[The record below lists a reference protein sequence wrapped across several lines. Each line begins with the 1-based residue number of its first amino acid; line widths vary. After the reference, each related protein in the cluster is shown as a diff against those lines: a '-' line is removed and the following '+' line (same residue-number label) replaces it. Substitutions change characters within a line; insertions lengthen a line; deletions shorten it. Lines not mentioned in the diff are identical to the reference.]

1 MAEETYTRS
10 EVEYM
15 MKKLG
20 EQVYE
25 VVFRVGYISNEDR
38 RILINRLLDNRR

>member
-1 MAEETYTRS
+1 MKEETYTRS

-15 MKKLG
+15 LKKAT
-20 EQVYE
+20 EEVYE
-25 VVFRVGYISNEDR
+25 VVFRVGYISNEER